1 MNTLARGT
9 EAELLVAAYC
19 AKNGLVVSF
28 PMNHS
33 TEYDLI
39 VDTPL
44 GLKKLQIKRA
54 YSYNNHGYPQLC
66 VETRRILVKHSG
78 KKGSVARKYSDNGYD
93 FLIACEI
100 DTQTFWIIPKDVA
113 NNYKAQLY
121 LKTKKMLN
129 FVNQWSL
136 LGVDVSS

>member
-9 EAELLVAAYC
+9 EAELLVAAFC
-19 AKNGLVVSF
+19 AKYGLVVSF

-33 TEYDLI
+33 SEYDLI
-39 VDTPL
+39 VDTAL

-54 YSYNNHGYPQLC
+54 YKYDNHGYPQLC

-78 KKGSVARKYSDNGYD
+78 KKGSVARACSDDGYD
-93 FLIACEI
+93 FLIACDM
-100 DTQTFWIIPKDVA
+100 DTNTFWIIPKMIA
-113 NNYKAQLY
+113 SNYKAQLY
-121 LKTKKMLN
+121 LKTKKLAEY
-129 FVNQWSL
+129 VNQWSL